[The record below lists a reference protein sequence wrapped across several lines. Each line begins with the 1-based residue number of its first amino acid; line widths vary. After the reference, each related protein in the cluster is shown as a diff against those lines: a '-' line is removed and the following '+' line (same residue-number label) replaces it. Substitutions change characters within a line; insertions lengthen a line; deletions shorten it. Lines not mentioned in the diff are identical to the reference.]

1 MQYSFSLIRKMVERQ
16 PLGLRVLLFSLSYF
30 LMGWVGNRLSA
41 EISGFTY
48 FWPPC
53 GLFLAVLVS
62 VPKKDWYVYI
72 PSGMIS
78 SYLVGLFFGV
88 PSLLNVAFAVANAAE
103 AAAGAWTIRRYVSPR
118 LDLSTLKETVIGLL
132 LIGALGAS
140 VVAAMIGATAAT
152 AITGTWNHFAA
163 NCYDWWMGN
172 VLGTITVATVILTW
186 PRADRKPLGALRLA
200 EAAFIVLIFTLGA
213 FAFLASDEK
222 SYDNH
227 LFIFIPLMVWVA
239 IRFGQ
244 FPSSIASLA
253 LLFVVIGVTKNSL
266 SVDHDSLVGSFHTQQ
281 VFALLVA
288 VMNLILSTVIRE
300 RDQREQQLRESK
312 LRLDTILDNVGAY
325 IFIKDTNYRYLYV
338 NHITAEL
345 FGRDPEDVVGHDD
358 SAFFSADSVNEIM
371 KSDSLIIERGESVRR
386 EETVVVQEGKEYRTY
401 WTVKVPLR
409 DDYGNVYGLCGI
421 STDITEHKSLEENLH
436 LKTAELEKELG
447 ERQMAQEALLHQTE
461 ILEKEVEER
470 KRAEERVQQS
480 EATIRNKLRAIL
492 EPDGDLDTL
501 ELSDIIDCETLRALL
516 EDFYKLTGILGAV
529 LDTRGNV
536 LVSVGWQ
543 DICTRFHRC
552 HPETMKNCIES
563 DTVLTAGV
571 PAGTFK
577 HYRCKNNMWDMV
589 TPLEVAGRHVGNVFI
604 GQFFYENEEPDVEL
618 FREQAR
624 RYGFDEQ
631 EYLAA
636 LARVPRFSRE
646 KAETGMQFY
655 AKLTKLVSELSFSSI
670 KISRILNERIHLEEQ
685 LRQSQKMEVI
695 GKLAGGVAHDFNNI
709 LQVISGYGAL
719 LQMDRLLN
727 DKQRDEVD
735 QILSSV
741 EKAAQLTHGLLAFS
755 RKQVMTLS
763 TVDLNDVVN
772 NVRKFL
778 VRIIGE
784 DIKLKTVTYPG
795 QLIISAD
802 AGQLEQ
808 VLINLATNAR
818 DAMQKGG
825 RLTIETGL
833 QEVGTSI
840 EQESGSVVQGDHA
853 VLTVSDTGCGMD
865 ETSSKRIFEPFYTT
879 KEVGKGTGLGMSIVY
894 GIIKQHNGFIN
905 VYSERGLGTT
915 FKIYLPIDHSQTPV
929 PAEAVEAYVPPRGV
943 ETILVA
949 EDDENV
955 RKLVVAV
962 LTEFGYRVIQA
973 VDGQDAVEKFAA
985 DRDTIALVLMDMIMP
1000 RKNGREAYEE
1010 ISTMRPDIKVLFSSG
1025 YTADFIQ
1032 SRGVSEEGIELIM
1045 KPMQP
1050 KELLRRIRKIL
1061 DH

>member
-1 MQYSFSLIRKMVERQ
+1 MERQ

>member
-1 MQYSFSLIRKMVERQ
+1 M
-16 PLGLRVLLFSLSYF
+16 LFSVSY
-30 LMGWVGNRLSA
+30 LLLGWIGNRLSL

-53 GLFLAVLVS
+53 GLFLAVLLS
-62 VPKKDWYVYI
+62 VPQKQWTVFVS
-72 PSGMIS
+72 SGMVA
-78 SYLVGLFFGV
+78 SYLTGLLFGV
-88 PSLLNVAFAVANAAE
+88 PPLLNAAFAMANAAE
-103 AAAGAWTIRRYVSPR
+103 AVAGAWTIRRYVAPR
-118 LDLSTLKETVIGLL
+118 LDLSTLKQTVAGLL
-132 LIGALGAS
+132 VIGALGAS
-140 VVAAMIGATAAT
+140 AVAAIIGATAAT
-152 AITGTWNHFAA
+152 AVSGAWSFFAA

-172 VLGTITVATVILTW
+172 VLGTITIAAVMLTW
-186 PRADRKPLGALRLA
+186 PRAEGRPPLGALRLA
-200 EAAFIVLIFTLGA
+200 EGGFVAVAFVVGA
-213 FAFLASDEK
+213 FAFLSSDAK

-227 LFIFIPLMVWVA
+227 LFVFIPCMVWVA

-244 FPSSIASLA
+244 FASSIASLA
-253 LLFVVIGVTKNSL
+253 LLFVVIAATRNSIGI
-266 SVDHDSLVGSFHTQQ
+266 DHDSLVSSFHTEQI
-281 VFALLVA
+281 FALLVA
-288 VMNLILSTVIRE
+288 SMNLILSTVIVE

-312 LRLDTILDNVGAY
+312 LRLDTILDNVGAH
-325 IFIKDTNYRYLYV
+325 IFIKDADYRYLYV
-338 NHITAEL
+338 NHITADL
-345 FGRDPEDVVGHDD
+345 FGRAAEDIVGNDD
-358 SAFFSADSVNEIM
+358 SAFFSKDSVEEIM
-371 KSDSLIIERGESVRR
+371 KSDSRIIENGESVRR
-386 EETVVVQEGKEYRTY
+386 EETIVVQEGKEYRTY

-409 DDYGNVYGLCGI
+409 DHNGHIYGLCGI
-421 STDITEHKSLEENLH
+421 STDITEHKALEENLH
-436 LKTAELEKELG
+436 RKTCELEQELA
-447 ERQMAQEALLHQTE
+447 ERQLAQEALLRQAG
-461 ILEKEVEER
+461 ILEKEIEER

-480 EATIRNKLRAIL
+480 EATVRGKLRAIL
-492 EPDGDLDTL
+492 EPDGDIGTL
-501 ELSDIIDCETLRALL
+501 ELSDIVDCETLRGLL
-516 EDFYKLTGILGAV
+516 EDFYQLTGILGAV

-536 LVSVGWQ
+536 LISVGWQ

-552 HPETMKNCIES
+552 HPETVKNCIES
-563 DTVLTAGV
+563 DTFLTAGV

-604 GQFFYENEEPDVEL
+604 GQFFYEDEEPDVEL

-624 RYGFDEQ
+624 RCGFDEE

-646 KAETGMQFY
+646 KAQTGIRFY
-655 AKLTKLVSELSFSSI
+655 AKLTKMVSELSFSSI
-670 KISRILNERIHLEEQ
+670 KLSRILNERIHLEEQ

-719 LQMDRLLN
+719 LQMDRSLN
-727 DKQRDEVD
+727 GKQRDEVD

-741 EKAAQLTHGLLAFS
+741 EKGAQLTHGLLAFS

-763 TVDLNDVVN
+763 PVDLNDVVN
-772 NVRKFL
+772 KVRKFL
-778 VRIIGE
+778 ARIIGE
-784 DIKLKTVTYPG
+784 DVQLKTVIHPDRLVIT
-795 QLIISAD
+795 AD

-833 QEVGTSI
+833 QEIATSV
-840 EQESGSVVQGDHA
+840 EQESGRTVQGDHA

-865 ETSSKRIFEPFYTT
+865 ETCAKRVFEPFYTT

-894 GIIKQHNGFIN
+894 GIVKQHNGFIN
-905 VYSERGLGTT
+905 VYSEPGLGTA
-915 FKIYLPIDHSQTPV
+915 FKIYLPIDGSQIPAQAGA
-929 PAEAVEAYVPPRGV
+929 AEACAPPRGE
-943 ETILVA
+943 ETILLA
-949 EDDENV
+949 EDDESV
-955 RKLVVAV
+955 RKLIVSV

-973 VDGQDAVEKFAA
+973 VDGEDAVEKFAA
-985 DRDTIALVLMDMIMP
+985 HRDTVAMVLMDMIMP

-1010 ISTMRPDIKVLFSSG
+1010 ISAIRPGVKVLFSSG

-1032 SRGVSEEGIELIM
+1032 NRGVSEEGIELIM

-1050 KELLRRIRKIL
+1050 KELLRRIRKVL
-1061 DH
+1061 DQ